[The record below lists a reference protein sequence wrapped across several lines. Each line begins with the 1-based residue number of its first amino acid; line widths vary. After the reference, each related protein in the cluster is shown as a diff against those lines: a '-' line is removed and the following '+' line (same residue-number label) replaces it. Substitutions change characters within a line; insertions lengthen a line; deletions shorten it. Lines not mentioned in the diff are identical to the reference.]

1 VCVQYLLAGIDVD
14 PGCTCYVIDHQ
25 IAPGGYAWI
34 FPKGDHKANVGLGV
48 QADLWQEAA
57 RRLQVAGEG
66 ILGFLTR
73 FIENRP
79 ALAQG
84 YPVTLVGGVV
94 PVALSPKRM
103 VAHGLL
109 LVGDAARQ
117 VDPLTGG
124 GIYHAM
130 TAGQLAAQTAV
141 EAIEA
146 GDVSAPFLARYERA
160 WHQSQGRRLQR
171 NYRLRARFAP
181 EERTQERFVHAF
193 VLAAGG

>member
-1 VCVQYLLAGIDVD
+1 V
-14 PGCTCYVIDHQ
+14 
-25 IAPGGYAWI
+25 
-34 FPKGDHKANVGLGV
+34 
-48 QADLWQEAA
+48 A
-57 RRLQVAGEG
+57 RRLQIAGPG

-73 FIENRP
+73 FVEDRP

-94 PVALSPKRM
+94 PVAPCPGRT

-124 GIYHAM
+124 GIFNAM
-130 TAGQLAAQTAV
+130 TAGQLAAQTGI

-146 GDVSAPFLARYERA
+146 GDLSAAFLARYEER
-160 WHQSQGRRLQR
+160 WHRSQGRRLER
-171 NYRLRARFAP
+171 NYRLRAKFPP
-181 EERTQERFVHAF
+181 EERARERFVHAF